1 MYTREYYHAERVK
14 ETATV
19 KAALQAQ
26 GFQVL
31 SVRHGTGTAHGW
43 LHIKVKGVWSRDLNA
58 RVVTIAQAATGRH
71 GDYDGRIGVDATG
84 GD

>member
-1 MYTREYYHAERVK
+1 MAMQGMTYVEIRGGGAGGPLLGHTMQVEWRPQAESLD
-14 ETATV
+14 
-19 KAALQAQ
+19 LQE
-26 GFQVL
+26 V
-31 SVRHGTGTAHGW
+31 
-43 LHIKVKGVWSRDLNA
+43 HIKVKGVWSRDLNA